1 MTFYAN
7 FLATI
12 HNANPVLMCAW
23 WNLYIQRINGC
34 CCFLLF
40 AVYGRHW
47 LRHEKLSVFSRK
59 QSFLSCLYSLR
70 DCGLLLGCR
79 ANPFNARKLLAM
91 PIGKKMISGFILI
104 SSKISAKKSRLQ
116 IGDLDVIVMPLD
128 HFLFQ
133 SVLGQSLLV
142 TTTCICIQQ
151 QAPTIRKVWS
161 PAD

>member
-1 MTFYAN
+1 MRHCCHNSFAVMRPSSLGAEN
-7 FLATI
+7 LIFAWKSIKSSGFDILRSFLATI
-12 HNANPVLMCAW
+12 HKANPVLMCAW
-23 WNLYIQRINGC
+23 WNLYIQRVDGC

-91 PIGKKMISGFILI
+91 PIGRIGKKMISGFILI
-104 SSKISAKKSRLQ
+104 S
-116 IGDLDVIVMPLD
+116 
-128 HFLFQ
+128 
-133 SVLGQSLLV
+133 
-142 TTTCICIQQ
+142 
-151 QAPTIRKVWS
+151 
-161 PAD
+161 